1 MIGGKM
7 RKKVLMLMNG
17 SAGTGMADQN
27 AFQIVKELTQ
37 RNCEVTVY
45 PIIPAAELTAET
57 ILVAC
62 DGRFDVVACCG
73 GDGTLNHV
81 INGMMMM
88 DHRPPL
94 GYIPSGST
102 NDFAKSIGIPRG
114 ILAQCETI
122 SRDHVFAYDIG
133 CFNDTY
139 YFNYIA
145 AFGAFTSIS
154 YDTSQIFKNAIGHAA
169 YMLKALLTLPQNV
182 SYRCRMHIEHD
193 GETEDDEYLFGSISN
208 ARSMAGFAMP
218 FSSSVDLS
226 DGLFEVMLIKA
237 PPLFIE
243 VQAILATLLAGKTD
257 SPYIKVFQTDHVH
270 IKASENTAWTWDG
283 EYGGT
288 MRETDIHVEKQAIA
302 LLLPPKEKAEA
313 IEASNQP
320 IFPE

>member
-1 MIGGKM
+1 
-7 RKKVLMLMNG
+7 
-17 SAGTGMADQN
+17 
-27 AFQIVKELTQ
+27 
-37 RNCEVTVY
+37 
-45 PIIPAAELTAET
+45 
-57 ILVAC
+57 
-62 DGRFDVVACCG
+62 
-73 GDGTLNHV
+73 
-81 INGMMMM
+81 
-88 DHRPPL
+88 
-94 GYIPSGST
+94 
-102 NDFAKSIGIPRG
+102 
-114 ILAQCETI
+114 
-122 SRDHVFAYDIG
+122 
-133 CFNDTY
+133 
-139 YFNYIA
+139 
-145 AFGAFTSIS
+145 
-154 YDTSQIFKNAIGHAA
+154 
-169 YMLKALLTLPQNV
+169 
-182 SYRCRMHIEHD
+182 MHIEHD